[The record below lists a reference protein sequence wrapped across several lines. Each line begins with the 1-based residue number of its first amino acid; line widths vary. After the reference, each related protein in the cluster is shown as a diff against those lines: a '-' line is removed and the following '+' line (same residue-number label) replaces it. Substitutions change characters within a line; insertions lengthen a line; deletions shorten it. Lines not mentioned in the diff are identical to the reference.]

1 MIMENY
7 FNVLDNPG
15 TRLRPL
21 VMGILNITPDSFHD
35 GGRYYYTSSAVR
47 QACALAAAGAD
58 IIDIG
63 AASSRPGYIPISAGE
78 ELSRLLPILDALENE
93 ALPPL
98 SIDTDKLAVAEAAV
112 GRGVSI
118 INDTSGDLES
128 GCFELAAAKELPL
141 IVMHRQREKA
151 EQDIVSEVEA
161 FFESSL
167 AKAHSS
173 GLPERLL
180 IFDPGLGFNK
190 SIDENLELIDA
201 VPRLAR
207 LGRPLLIGY
216 SHKRFAASLAGE
228 RPGCAPKGNAVL
240 ARRVTDLGADIVR
253 VHDVKE
259 FLESIENG

>member
-1 MIMENY
+1 MNMESIC
-7 FNVLDNPG
+7 NVLNNPG
-15 TRLRPL
+15 SRVRPL

-35 GGRYYYTSSAVR
+35 GGRYFDASSAVR
-47 QACALAAAGAD
+47 QAFALAEAGAD

-63 AASSRPGYIPISAGE
+63 AASSRPGYTPISAEE
-78 ELSRLLPILDALENE
+78 ELARLLPVLDALDNE
-93 ALPPL
+93 TLPPL
-98 SIDTDKLAVAEAAV
+98 SIDTDKLAVAEAAA
-112 GRGVSI
+112 GKGISI

-141 IVMHRQREKA
+141 IVMHRLRKNA

-167 AKAHSS
+167 AKAHSV

-190 SIDENLELIDA
+190 SIEENLALIDA
-201 VPRLAR
+201 APRLY
-207 LGRPLLIGY
+207 LMGRPLLIGY
-216 SHKRFAASLAGE
+216 SHKRLAASLAGE
-228 RPGCAPKGNAVL
+228 RPGCAPKGNAIL
-240 ARRVTDLGADIVR
+240 ARKVSDLGIDIVR

-259 FLESIENG
+259 FLESIGHG

>member
-1 MIMENY
+1 M
-7 FNVLDNPG
+7 
-15 TRLRPL
+15 
-21 VMGILNITPDSFHD
+21 
-35 GGRYYYTSSAVR
+35 
-47 QACALAAAGAD
+47 
-58 IIDIG
+58 
-63 AASSRPGYIPISAGE
+63 
-78 ELSRLLPILDALENE
+78 
-93 ALPPL
+93 
-98 SIDTDKLAVAEAAV
+98 

-128 GCFELAAAKELPL
+128 GCFELAAAKKLPL

-161 FFESSL
+161 FFESSF
-167 AKAHSS
+167 AKARSS

-216 SHKRFAASLAGE
+216 SHKRFTASLAGE
-228 RPGCAPKGNAVL
+228 RPGCAPKGNAIL